1 MALKLLL
8 DTHAL
13 LWWLLD
19 DPQLSQTARAV
30 IADAT
35 NHIYV
40 SSASAWELSTKQR
53 IGKLP
58 EIGDLVDRLLSYIR
72 KERFDLLPI
81 SFEHALYAGKLPGPH
96 RDPFDR
102 MLMAQS
108 ELEKLQVITCDS
120 VFREYGIKVIW

>member
-19 DPQLSQTARAV
+19 DQKLSQVARSAL
-30 IADAT
+30 ADAS

-40 SSASAWELSTKQR
+40 SSASAWELATKQR

-58 EIGDLVDRLLSYIR
+58 EIGDLVDKLPAYIR
-72 KERFDLLPI
+72 KERFDLLSI
-81 SFEHALYAGKLPGPH
+81 SLEHALYAGKLPGPH

-108 ELEKLQVITCDS
+108 HLEKLAVITCDP
-120 VFREYGIKVIW
+120 VFCEYGIRVLW